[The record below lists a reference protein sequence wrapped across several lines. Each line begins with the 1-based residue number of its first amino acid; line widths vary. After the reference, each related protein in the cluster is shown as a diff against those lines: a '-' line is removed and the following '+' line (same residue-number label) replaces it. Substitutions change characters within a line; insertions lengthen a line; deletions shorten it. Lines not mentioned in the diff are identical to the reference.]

1 MAKSRLS
8 RKPAASAVAG
18 FTPLALTPGEKQI
31 TRPAVAGFTPLA
43 LTPGEKQITRPAQTA
58 LIATVRH
65 INGVAL
71 TLKTLPARAD
81 YFSSLAAWANRN
93 VEAEIYGIAPTK
105 ARSGRGAAAYA
116 ARPRG

>member
-8 RKPAASAVAG
+8 RK
-18 FTPLALTPGEKQI
+18 
-31 TRPAVAGFTPLA
+31 PAVAGFTPLA

-58 LIATVRH
+58 LIATVGH

-71 TLKTLPARAD
+71 TLKTLPARAI

-93 VEAEIYGIAPTK
+93 AEAEIYGIAPTK
-105 ARSGRGAAAYA
+105 AKARAGRGAAA
-116 ARPRG
+116 